1 MLIHSAAGGV
11 GLAAIQIAKMIGAEI
26 FATCGS
32 PEKRKFLI
40 EKHGIPDSH
49 IFSSRDTSFS
59 DELLTLTKRRGADVV
74 LNSLTGDLLQESW
87 RCIAKFGRFVEIGKR
102 DMIYSAKLCMREFL
116 RCTSFTA
123 MDLGELWLEREP
135 LLLQ

>member
-1 MLIHSAAGGV
+1 
-11 GLAAIQIAKMIGAEI
+11 MIGAEI

-40 EKHGIPDSH
+40 EEHGIPDNH
-49 IFSSRDTSFS
+49 IFSSRDTSFG
-59 DELLTLTKRRGADVV
+59 DGILTLTKGRGVDVI
-74 LNSLTGDLLQESW
+74 LNSLTGDLLQETW

-102 DMIYSAKLCMREFL
+102 DLLNSAKLCMRGFL
-116 RCTSFTA
+116 RCTSFTT
-123 MDLGELWLEREP
+123 MDLGELWFERQP